1 MNRARILT
9 IRMPVELKTRLELQ
23 ARYQGVSLNQLT
35 NYFINNELNQLE
47 VMRHL
52 EKRLSGRNIQR
63 LKTDVQSILDKVSCR
78 NIPEWDKI

>member
-9 IRMPVELKTRLELQ
+9 IRMPVELKERLELQ
-23 ARYQGVSLNQLT
+23 AKYQGVSLNQLT

-78 NIPEWDKI
+78 NVPEWDKI